1 MEACYDD
8 EVSNCEISGGI
19 CESNSLAYIIFWG
32 GGLFENDEV
41 IIYTSDVMFMK
52 GQNINGENICVYFKS
67 KFVSNK
73 IMSPNRV

>member
-32 GGLFENDEV
+32 GG
-41 IIYTSDVMFMK
+41 
-52 GQNINGENICVYFKS
+52 GGVYLRMLKL
-67 KFVSNK
+67 
-73 IMSPNRV
+73 

>member
-19 CESNSLAYIIFWG
+19 CESNSLAYIIFG
-32 GGLFENDEV
+32 EGGLFENDEV